1 MTIVLQT
8 YDYILLQQKCLDIE
22 IAQHFNQWK
31 KFAIGL
37 KKNTIAGEDLL
48 QEVLVKMLEN
58 QRPKME
64 QLACEKKLFWYV
76 NKALYRNA
84 FNTSSTYSI
93 KYDRYKNGWSEETD
107 VYSIKSE
114 EVWLGNR
121 LNNEQLDAIIQMMSP
136 IDSVILRLYAF
147 KDFDYTHT
155 SEHTGIPVD
164 RLYKMVESAIKKV
177 RKYAKSNTIKT
188 DSR

>member
-8 YDYILLQQKCLDIE
+8 YDYILLHQNCLDIE
-22 IAQHFNQWK
+22 ISQHFNQWK

-37 KKNTIAGEDLL
+37 KKNNIAGEDLL
-48 QEVLVKMLEN
+48 QEVLVKLLEN
-58 QRPKME
+58 QRPKLE
-64 QLACEKKLFWYV
+64 ELACQKKLFWYV
-76 NKALYRNA
+76 NKALYRTA
-84 FNTSSTYSI
+84 FNSSSSYSI
-93 KYDRYKNGWSEETD
+93 KYERFKNKWSDDTD
-107 VYSIKSE
+107 VYSMKSSD
-114 EVWLGNR
+114 VWFGSR
-121 LNNEQLDAIIQMMSP
+121 LDNEQLDALIQMMSP

-164 RLYKMVESAIKKV
+164 RLYKMVESAIKKI